1 MSDARTTSRA
11 APVVQTGPV
20 QWAKENLFNGPV
32 NTALTLISLYVLWL
46 AIPPLVNWALIDA
59 VFTPDPATCKAA
71 SGACWGFIT
80 EKYRL
85 MLSGT
90 YPYEQQWRPV
100 VAMVVLLGLIGM
112 SMNSRFWNIWLAA
125 YWVVGIVVMGVLMWG
140 GVLGLPYVENAKW
153 GGLPLTLILAVNG
166 IVFSFPLA
174 IALALG
180 RRSNM
185 PAIRAVCVTFIEL
198 VRGVP
203 LITVLFMASLMLP
216 LFLPEGMTIDKL
228 LRAQV
233 GIILFTAAYEA
244 EVIRGG
250 LQALPRGQFEAGDS
264 LGLSYWQKTGLI
276 ILPQALKL
284 VIPPMVNTFIS
295 MFKDTSLVIIIGLF
309 DLLGSVRLAAN
320 DPMWRPFYVEGLVFV
335 AVIYFIFCYTIAR
348 YSEHVE
354 RLARKGERR

>member
-1 MSDARTTSRA
+1 MAV
-11 APVVQTGPV
+11 P
-20 QWAKENLFNGPV
+20 
-32 NTALTLISLYVLWL
+32 L
-46 AIPPLVNWALIDA
+46 AI
-59 VFTPDPATCKAA
+59 
-71 SGACWGFIT
+71 
-80 EKYRL
+80 
-85 MLSGT
+85 MLSHLLT
-90 YPYEQQWRPV
+90 IMLSVLSMMMAFPI
-100 VAMVVLLGLIGM
+100 AMVV
-112 SMNSRFWNIWLAA
+112 
-125 YWVVGIVVMGVLMWG
+125 
-140 GVLGLPYVENAKW
+140 
-153 GGLPLTLILAVNG
+153 
-166 IVFSFPLA
+166 
-174 IALALG
+174 ALG
-180 RRSNM
+180 RRSSL
-185 PAIRAVCVTFIEL
+185 PAIRTVCTIYVEL
-198 VRGVP
+198 IRGVP
-203 LITVLFMASLMLP
+203 LISVLFMASFMFP
-216 LFLPEGMTIDKL
+216 LFMPVGMSIDVL
-228 LRAQV
+228 VRV
-233 GIILFTAAYEA
+233 IIGITLFAAAYMA

>member
-125 YWVVGIVVMGVLMWG
+125 YWVVGIVVMGVPTSW
-140 GVLGLPYVENAKW
+140 
-153 GGLPLTLILAVNG
+153 
-166 IVFSFPLA
+166 A
-174 IALALG
+174 I
-180 RRSNM
+180 
-185 PAIRAVCVTFIEL
+185 P
-198 VRGVP
+198 
-203 LITVLFMASLMLP
+203 
-216 LFLPEGMTIDKL
+216 
-228 LRAQV
+228 
-233 GIILFTAAYEA
+233 
-244 EVIRGG
+244 
-250 LQALPRGQFEAGDS
+250 
-264 LGLSYWQKTGLI
+264 
-276 ILPQALKL
+276 
-284 VIPPMVNTFIS
+284 
-295 MFKDTSLVIIIGLF
+295 
-309 DLLGSVRLAAN
+309 
-320 DPMWRPFYVEGLVFV
+320 
-335 AVIYFIFCYTIAR
+335 AVIVESAASCSAWRAR
-348 YSEHVE
+348 SSASRSRPRSLTMPVKT
-354 RLARKGERR
+354 RSCRTKPSLTAR